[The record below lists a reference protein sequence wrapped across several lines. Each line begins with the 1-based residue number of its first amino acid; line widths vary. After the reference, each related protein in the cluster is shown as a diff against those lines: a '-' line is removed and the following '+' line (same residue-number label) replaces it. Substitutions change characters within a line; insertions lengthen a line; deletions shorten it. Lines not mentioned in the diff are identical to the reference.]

1 MLSTFKKAWEIP
13 QLRKKMIFTLL
24 MLLVYRL
31 GSHIAV
37 PYMDGEAIR
46 QLFNSGNQ
54 SVFSFL
60 DLMSG
65 GNFRNFTIFAA
76 NIYPYVTAS
85 IVLQLL
91 TIAIPSLESLAKEGE
106 TGRKKIAKYTR
117 YLAIAIAFIQALGY
131 TFGLFKGAVQA
142 ETFLQKSVVILSIVA
157 GTCLLIWIGEQI
169 TEHGIGNGISIL
181 IFAGI
186 VARFPTDVIES
197 VVMVKAG
204 LASPISLIVFVILA
218 IVIVGFVVTL
228 TEGERRIP
236 VQYAKR
242 VVGRKMYGG
251 QSTHIPIKV
260 LMTGV
265 MPIIFANSLLAIPA
279 TIAMFMEQGSSSQKW
294 IMKYLTVQGGPGTFI
309 YVMLSVLL
317 IIFFTYF
324 YTSIQFNTV
333 EYSKSLQQNG
343 GFIPGIRPGRPT
355 SEYLQRT
362 LNRLVLPG
370 AIALAV
376 LSVLPTIL
384 TKISGLQFNYGGTS
398 IIIVVGVILE
408 TSRALEQQMLM
419 RHYKGFLNK

>member
-1 MLSTFKKAWEIP
+1 MLSTLRKAWEIP

-24 MLLVYRL
+24 MLLIYRL
-31 GSHIAV
+31 GSHIVV
-37 PYMDGEAIR
+37 PFMDGNVIKN
-46 QLFNSGNQ
+46 LFNSGDQ
-54 SVFSFL
+54 SVFVFL

-91 TIAIPSLESLAKEGE
+91 TIAIPSLENLAKEGE
-106 TGRKKIAKYTR
+106 TGRKKIALYTR
-117 YLAIAIAFIQALGY
+117 YLSIAIAFVQAIGY
-131 TFGLFKGAVQA
+131 TFGLFRGAVLAQ
-142 ETFLQKSVVILSIVA
+142 TFLQKSVVILSIVA

-186 VARFPTDVIES
+186 IARFPADVMRS
-197 VVMVKAG
+197 VLMVKAG
-204 LASPISLIVFVILA
+204 HASPISLIVFVILA
-218 IVIVGFVVTL
+218 IVIVVFVVTL

-279 TIAMFMEQGSSSQKW
+279 TVAMFMGENSPSRRW
-294 IMKYLTVQGGPGTFI
+294 IMKYLTVQGGPGTVI
-309 YVMLSVLL
+309 YVILSILL

-343 GFIPGIRPGRPT
+343 GFIPGIRPGKPT
-355 SEYLQRT
+355 SDYLQRT

-370 AIALAV
+370 AIALAI

-408 TSRALEQQMLM
+408 TFRVIEQQMLM

>member
-1 MLSTFKKAWEIP
+1 M
-13 QLRKKMIFTLL
+13 
-24 MLLVYRL
+24 YRL
-31 GSHIAV
+31 GSHITV
-37 PYMDGEAIR
+37 PFMDGEAVKN
-46 QLFNSGNQ
+46 LFNASNQ
-54 SVFSFL
+54 GLFSFL
-60 DLMSG
+60 DLMTG
-65 GNFRNFTIFAA
+65 GNFRSFTIFAA

-117 YLAIAIAFIQALGY
+117 YLAIGIAFIQAIGY
-131 TFGLFKGAVQA
+131 TFGIFRGAVLA
-142 ETFLQKSVVILSIVA
+142 EGFLQNSVVILSIVA
-157 GTCLLIWIGEQI
+157 GTCLLIWVGEQI

-186 VARFPTDVIES
+186 VARFPVDIMES
-197 VVMVKAG
+197 IARVKVG
-204 LASPISLIVFVILA
+204 QASIISLIIFIVLA
-218 IVIVGFVVTL
+218 ILIVGFVVTL

-279 TIAMFMEQGSSSQKW
+279 TVAMFVKNESTRRW
-294 IMKYLTVQGGPGTFI
+294 IAKYLTVQGGPGTVI
-309 YVMLSVLL
+309 YVILSVLL

-343 GFIPGIRPGRPT
+343 GFIPGIRPGKPT
-355 SEYLQRT
+355 SDYLQRS

-370 AIALAV
+370 AIALAI

-408 TSRALEQQMLM
+408 TSRVLEQQMLM

>member
-13 QLRKKMIFTLL
+13 QLRKKMIFTLV
-24 MLLVYRL
+24 MLLIYRL
-31 GSHIAV
+31 GSHITV
-37 PYMDGEAIR
+37 PYMDTEVVK
-46 QLFNSGNQ
+46 QLFSAGNQ
-54 SVFSFL
+54 SVFSLL

-91 TIAIPSLESLAKEGE
+91 TIAIPSLENLAKEGE

-117 YLAIAIAFIQALGY
+117 YLAIAMAFIQAVGY
-131 TFGLFKGAVQA
+131 TFGLFRQAVHA
-142 ETFLQKSVVILSIVA
+142 ETMLQKSVVILSIVA

-186 VARFPTDVIES
+186 IARFPADVINS
-197 VVMVKAG
+197 VMRVKAG
-204 LASPISLIVFVILA
+204 LASPIALVVFIVLALLIVV
-218 IVIVGFVVTL
+218 FVVTL
-228 TEGERRIP
+228 NEGERRIP

-279 TIAMFMEQGSSSQKW
+279 TIAMFMDENSPAQRW
-294 IMKYLTVQGGPGTFI
+294 ILKYLTVQGGPGTVI
-309 YVMLSVLL
+309 YIILAVLL

-343 GFIPGIRPGRPT
+343 GFIPGIRPGKPT
-355 SEYLQRT
+355 SDYLQKT
-362 LNRLVLPG
+362 LNKLVLPG
-370 AIALAV
+370 AIALAI

-384 TKISGLQFNYGGTS
+384 TKVSGLQFNYGGTS
-398 IIIVVGVILE
+398 IIIIVGVILE
-408 TSRALEQQMLM
+408 TARVLEQQMLM